1 MLSRLVMFGT
11 TLCLWAHASVAES
24 VPDPK
29 GPDFTTGLWTRGTLL
44 GDAGGLRSFLWNYG
58 VTFGL
63 SNINEAWGNPSGGS
77 SRGAAYDGLT
87 LLNVGLDT
95 QRAFGWEG
103 GTFNVS
109 ALQIRGRNISTDNLG
124 NLQTASGILAAPTT
138 RLWEAWFQQ
147 AFLDGR
153 IDVKIGQQA
162 IDQEFITSQYSG
174 LFINTMMG
182 WPMVPS
188 ADLYAGGPA
197 YPLSS
202 PGIRLRTQLGN
213 GLTALAGVF
222 ADNPP
227 GGPFDDDSQLRGGT
241 RWGNNFNL
249 RTGAL
254 FVAEIQYA
262 VNQPGN
268 GDMDYGNRSSG
279 LPGTYKLGLWYDTA
293 AFPDQRFDNTG
304 LSLAD
309 AGSTGVAAMHRNN
322 FSFYGVVDQ
331 MVWRPSD
338 DSPRSV
344 GVFARIMGA
353 PGDRNLISFSVNGG
367 VTLKAPF
374 ADRDDDTLGI
384 GFGVTK
390 VSARTAGLDRDIAA
404 LSAGSFPV
412 RGSETFF
419 EITYQFQAT
428 GWWQLQPDFQYVI
441 NPGAGIQNPNNPSK
455 RIGNEAVLGLRSIVT
470 F

>member
-1 MLSRLVMFGT
+1 
-11 TLCLWAHASVAES
+11 
-24 VPDPK
+24 
-29 GPDFTTGLWTRGTLL
+29 
-44 GDAGGLRSFLWNYG
+44 
-58 VTFGL
+58 
-63 SNINEAWGNPSGGS
+63 
-77 SRGAAYDGLT
+77 
-87 LLNVGLDT
+87 
-95 QRAFGWEG
+95 
-103 GTFNVS
+103 
-109 ALQIRGRNISTDNLG
+109 
-124 NLQTASGILAAPTT
+124 
-138 RLWEAWFQQ
+138 
-147 AFLDGR
+147 
-153 IDVKIGQQA
+153 VKIGQQA

-241 RWGNNFNL
+241 RWGNNVNL

-344 GVFARIMGA
+344 GVFARIRGA